1 MQQQVKRALSIGSTL
16 ILSLAT
22 LISIPFKS
30 HVNVVEHTFECIDI
44 GSFKWT
50 PYMSKRYARA
60 YILMHYPEWNRNEW
74 KALKK
79 LWTAESNWR
88 HEAKNPKSTAYGI
101 AQVLDTPDRI
111 ASPATSCAGAWRI
124 SSIGYERPSAAW
136 AFHRSSYYY

>member
-1 MQQQVKRALSIGSTL
+1 MKQQVKRALSIGSTL

-30 HVNVVEHTFECIDI
+30 HVNVVEHNLECVNI
-44 GSFKWT
+44 GPFKWT

-101 AQVLDTPDRI
+101 AQVLNTPEGT
-111 ASPATSCAGAWRI
+111 PAPQQVARGLAYIKHRYEKPSVAW
-124 SSIGYERPSAAW
+124 S
-136 AFHRSSYYY
+136 FHRKHYYY

>member
-30 HVNVVEHTFECIDI
+30 HVNVVEHNFECVDI
-44 GSFKWT
+44 GPFKWT

-60 YILMHYPEWNRNEW
+60 YMLMHYPEWNRNEW

-101 AQVLDTPDRI
+101 AQVLNTPEGT
-111 ASPATSCAGAWRI
+111 PAPQQVARGLAYIKHR
-124 SSIGYERPSAAW
+124 YEKPSAAW
-136 AFHRSSYYY
+136 SFHRKHYYY